1 MGTPAPV
8 WQSGTPEQWA
18 GIYSRSPIKRPR
30 LVLADDH
37 SLLLDALRHMLEREF
52 TVLRTV
58 TDGAA
63 LVEAAEELRPD
74 VVLCDISMPRLSGL
88 QAVQRIRR
96 RLSQV
101 HCIVLTMHDDP
112 ELAAQAFRSGASA
125 YILKTTPASELLQAI
140 RTVLAGEQYPNQVR
154 RPAATPAAV
163 RRVADVCEAESLSSR
178 EQEVLRLVAGGSTMK
193 QAAAALG
200 ITPRTVAFHKYRI
213 MRQLSLHSSA
223 ELVQFAVKRR
233 LI

>member
-1 MGTPAPV
+1 MGTSAPS
-8 WQSGTPEQWA
+8 WQSETPERWA
-18 GIYSRSPIKRPR
+18 GSYSRSPVKRPR

-37 SLLLDALRHMLEREF
+37 SLLLDALRQMLEREF

-63 LVEAAEELRPD
+63 LVDAVNELRPD
-74 VVLCDISMPRLSGL
+74 VVLCDVSMPRLSGL

-96 RLSQV
+96 RHSQV
-101 HCIVLTMHDDP
+101 HCIVLTMHDDS
-112 ELAAQAFRSGASA
+112 ELAAEAFRSGASA
-125 YILKTTPASELLQAI
+125 YILKSTPASELLQAI
-140 RTVLAGEQYPNQVR
+140 RTVLAGEPYPHQVR
-154 RPAATPAAV
+154 RPAVTPGAA
-163 RRVADVCEAESLSSR
+163 RRIADVCEEESLSSR
-178 EQEVLRLVAGGSTMK
+178 EHEVLRLIAGGSTMK
-193 QAAAALG
+193 QAAATLG

>member
-1 MGTPAPV
+1 MSAPAPS
-8 WQSGTPEQWA
+8 WQNGPPERWA
-18 GIYSRSPIKRPR
+18 GSYSRSPVKRPR
-30 LVLADDH
+30 LLLADDH
-37 SLLLDALRHMLEREF
+37 SLLLDALRQMLEREF

-63 LVEAAEELRPD
+63 LVDAANELRPD
-74 VVLCDISMPRLSGL
+74 LVLCDVSMPGLSGL

-96 RLSQV
+96 HLSQV

-125 YILKTTPASELLQAI
+125 YILKSTPASELLQAI
-140 RTVLAGEQYPNQVR
+140 RTVLAGESYPHQVR
-154 RPAATPAAV
+154 RPATPAAV
-163 RRVADVCEAESLSSR
+163 RRIADVCETESLSSR
-178 EQEVLRLVAGGSTMK
+178 EREVLRLVAGGSTMK
-193 QAAAALG
+193 QAAAVLG
-200 ITPRTVAFHKYRI
+200 ITARTVAFHKYRI
-213 MRQLSLHSSA
+213 MRHLSLHSSA

>member
-1 MGTPAPV
+1 
-8 WQSGTPEQWA
+8 
-18 GIYSRSPIKRPR
+18 
-30 LVLADDH
+30 
-37 SLLLDALRHMLEREF
+37 
-52 TVLRTV
+52 
-58 TDGAA
+58 
-63 LVEAAEELRPD
+63 
-74 VVLCDISMPRLSGL
+74 
-88 QAVQRIRR
+88 
-96 RLSQV
+96 V

-125 YILKTTPASELLQAI
+125 YILKSTPASELLQAI
-140 RTVLAGEQYPNQVR
+140 RTVLAGEQYPHQVR

-178 EQEVLRLVAGGSTMK
+178 EREVLRLVAGGSTMK